1 MKKNILFYLVFTSFI
16 FSQTQIFF
24 QITKNLVE
32 KADTFLIF
40 KVEKNDFINKLV
52 ETISQDLKFSGYFN
66 IEGVKFT
73 DDIEKTKKEIVTQIF
88 ITGEQKQQMINIKV
102 SDGFEKS
109 ILYENSYK
117 LSGEPRFLG
126 HIISD
131 DIVEKLTGKP
141 GIAKSKILFISDKTG
156 KKQIYQIDY
165 DGFNL
170 KQITNLDYL
179 VNYPRY
185 LEKNKIVF
193 VSYQD
198 GWPKLAKIDISSGKI
213 ENFIAKPGLNACVFP
228 LKKTREI
235 VLVLSV
241 SGNPEIYL
249 ADFEGNIKKRLTDN
263 RKIDSSPSFSP
274 DGKLI
279 TFVSDRDGKPQ
290 IYIMDRDGYGV
301 RRISYIS
308 GYCTSPLFSPD
319 GNFIAYIYSEG
330 GVFGLAI
337 YDLNTKRTRTI
348 PNLNCEEIWWAPN
361 SRHIVYSKI
370 DKKQSL
376 MIIDIFTK
384 EIRTL
389 IAGEFNSSSPNWFL
403 IE

>member
-1 MKKNILFYLVFTSFI
+1 MKKNIIIYLIFVSLT

-40 KVEKNDFINKLV
+40 KVEKNEFSNKLI
-52 ETISQDLKFSGYFN
+52 ETLSCDLKFSGYFN
-66 IEGVKFT
+66 VEGIKFT
-73 DDIEKTKKEIVTQIF
+73 DNIERTKKEIVTQII
-88 ITGEQKQQMINIKV
+88 ITGEQNQQIINIKV
-102 SDGFEKS
+102 EDGLEKNF
-109 ILYENSYK
+109 LYENSYK
-117 LSGEPRFLG
+117 LTGDPRYLG

-170 KQITNLDYL
+170 KQITNVDYL
-179 VNYPRY
+179 INYPRY
-185 LEKNKIVF
+185 LEKNKVVF

-198 GWPKLAKIDISSGKI
+198 GWPKLAKIDLLSGKI

-235 VLVLSV
+235 ALVLSV

-249 ADFEGNIKKRLTDN
+249 ADFDGNVKKRLTDN

-290 IYIMDRDGYGV
+290 IYVMDRDGYGT

-319 GNFIAYIYSEG
+319 GNFISYIYSEG
-330 GVFGLAI
+330 GNFGLAI
-337 YDLNTKRTRTI
+337 YDVNTKRTITL
-348 PNLNCEEIWWAPN
+348 PGLNCEEIWWAPN

-370 DKKQSL
+370 GKKQSL
-376 MIIDIFTK
+376 MIIDIFTR

-389 IAGEFNSSSPNWFL
+389 ISGDFNSSSPNWFVF
-403 IE
+403 E

>member
-66 IEGVKFT
+66 IKGVKFT

-330 GVFGLAI
+330 GVFGLVLHEAQ
-337 YDLNTKRTRTI
+337 LRG
-348 PNLNCEEIWWAPN
+348 
-361 SRHIVYSKI
+361 RHWVVSCVYRL
-370 DKKQSL
+370 DG
-376 MIIDIFTK
+376 D
-384 EIRTL
+384 R
-389 IAGEFNSSSPNWFL
+389 
-403 IE
+403 

>member
-1 MKKNILFYLVFTSFI
+1 MKKNFLFWLVFAAFT

-24 QITKNLVE
+24 QITKNLSE
-32 KADTFLIF
+32 KCDTFLIF
-40 KVEKNDFINKLV
+40 KIEKNDFSTKLI
-52 ETISQDLKFSGYFN
+52 ETLSQDLKFSGYFN
-66 IEGVKFT
+66 VEGYKFT
-73 DDIEKTKKEIVTQIF
+73 DDIEKTKKEIITQII
-88 ITGEQKQQMINIKV
+88 ITGHQIQQIINIKV
-102 SDGFEKS
+102 EDGLEKNL
-109 ILYENSYK
+109 LYEGSYR
-117 LSGEPRFLG
+117 LTGDPRLLG
-126 HIISD
+126 HIICD
-131 DIVEKLTGKP
+131 DIVEKLTGKV

-170 KQITNLDYL
+170 KQITNVDYL
-179 VNYPRY
+179 INYPRY
-185 LEKNKIVF
+185 LEGNKVVF

-198 GWPKLAKIDISSGKI
+198 GWPKLAKIDLSSGKI

-235 VLVLSV
+235 ALVLSV

-249 ADFEGNIKKRLTDN
+249 ADFDGNIKKRLTDN

-290 IYIMDRDGYGV
+290 IYVMDRDGYGA

-308 GYCTSPLFSPD
+308 TYCTSPLFSPD

-330 GVFGLAI
+330 GTFGLAI
-337 YDLNTKRTRTI
+337 YDVNTKKTKTFSG
-348 PNLNCEEIWWAPN
+348 LNCEEIWWAPN

-370 DKKQSL
+370 GKKQSL

-389 IAGEFNSSSPNWFL
+389 IAGDFNTFSPNWF
-403 IE
+403 IFE